1 MKIFNT
7 LYKMAADWKFYSQ
20 KLQFFLIIKM

>member
-1 MKIFNT
+1 MKIFKIIDK
-7 LYKMAADWKFYSQ
+7 LAADWKFYSQ